1 MRAECGLLP
10 DPDIAAASDEVD
22 NSGLMPLLR
31 GFVHLGR
38 GRPPR
43 LLLLAL
49 LFGLHR
55 CTKINTRRIILERHR
70 HPLLRDQRPV
80 PRTPL
85 SARLPR
91 QRSRFRSGFAVVHR
105 LFPRRAMVPSP
116 LPANKSLSRE
126 EADRLI
132 TAADPNVLAAREHR
146 LALFTEF
153 ALDAAVCPL
162 RDLLAELSDSSLAV
176 DAITVHTSARGREPR
191 GSELSTDSDAGWY
204 VREGDHR
211 DPDTASAAD
220 VIRPP
225 QKAGS
230 GQPMAR
236 ESRKPSLKKRAKY
249 LLGYD
254 AAFAVTRDS
263 PYDDVLVDDNTTSSV
278 SRRRLRARSWWR
290 GPGTAPPCRNR

>member
-1 MRAECGLLP
+1 
-10 DPDIAAASDEVD
+10 
-22 NSGLMPLLR
+22 
-31 GFVHLGR
+31 
-38 GRPPR
+38 
-43 LLLLAL
+43 
-49 LFGLHR
+49 
-55 CTKINTRRIILERHR
+55 
-70 HPLLRDQRPV
+70 
-80 PRTPL
+80 
-85 SARLPR
+85 
-91 QRSRFRSGFAVVHR
+91 
-105 LFPRRAMVPSP
+105 MVPSP

-153 ALDAAVCPL
+153 ALDASVCPL

-230 GQPMAR
+230 GQPTAR

-254 AAFAVTRDS
+254 AAFAVTRDA

-278 SRRRLRARSWWR
+278 SSGDSGRDLGGGDLVLPLHAATADRRDPGPVRRPHRPRDLDPAHR
-290 GPGTAPPCRNR
+290 GPHSSPPGVQGAREQRGAISV